1 MHPAIIQ
8 AVAAERCRDL
18 HAGVAASRRAGE
30 IRRTRR
36 QRPII
41 GVRQA
46 LALRV
51 ALRVAR
57 PRRDPRPA

>member
-8 AVAAERCRDL
+8 AFAAERSRDL
-18 HAGVAASRRAGE
+18 QTRAAASRRAGE

-36 QRPII
+36 QWPLIGIRPTW
-41 GVRQA
+41 
-46 LALRV
+46 

-57 PRRDPRPA
+57 PRRDLRPA

>member
-8 AVAAERCRDL
+8 AFAAERSRDMK
-18 HAGVAASRRAGE
+18 ARAAASRRAGE
-30 IRRTRR
+30 IRRTQR
-36 QRPII
+36 QRPVI

-46 LALRV
+46 W